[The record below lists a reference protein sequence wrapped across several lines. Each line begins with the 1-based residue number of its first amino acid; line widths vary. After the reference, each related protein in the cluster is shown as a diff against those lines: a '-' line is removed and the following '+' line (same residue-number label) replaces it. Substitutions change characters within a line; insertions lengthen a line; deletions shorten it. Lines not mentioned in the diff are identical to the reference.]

1 MKIESFSIRFSTVVI
16 FGMIGITAMVL
27 SLFAGSY
34 FKQAALDAQ
43 INSLS
48 RVIEVASQETLK
60 QLRNHTFDI
69 GTKLGHNTDLI
80 TTVQNSMVS
89 GKTKMLV
96 EMLNDPFING
106 FVGFSE
112 VDLENI
118 RVYDLDLKLVAES
131 NAGSNQ
137 LKAEL
142 DTYLADIIR
151 NRDRRDRLKAVDALW
166 LSAQGPL
173 FSTIVPLGGL
183 RPVGYLE
190 VVVNPL
196 FNLPGI
202 GNITKTPVQIYS
214 TTGELI
220 NKNEQEISQ
229 GYLPVEF
236 KLHTSDGQAAFTI
249 IGYENIEALNAEMNQ
264 TRNVTITGFLMLT
277 LATLM
282 FALWLFHRFLFS
294 PVKRMVS
301 DMGQVT
307 HGNLNLTV
315 NNEGLREIHVLA
327 DAFNTMTNHVRMRT
341 NDLQRLL
348 DLDESALM
356 CFDQDSDAVYFNKA
370 ATALFGYA
378 SDEIIDLD
386 TADLFSD
393 DIEAMLSNSDI
404 VEKDTTTLESQN
416 IHTPLQCKHKDGHTF
431 NSNAI
436 INEVAVM
443 GKSGFA
449 IALNLSS
456 EGANDEDKPSEQRL
470 DAVEKTL
477 SSLMAFAKDN
487 PGVLSGLGQDE
498 LANLNNVDILDQ
510 KTLLREHVVKVMNL
524 ALECWQNE
532 LRKDKIDLAEE
543 SGIWP
548 VYIDKS
554 TPTTRT
560 LDKYLNIDSCP
571 KNPRS
576 QRALDTAQFV
586 LRQLES
592 TGSEKCKE
600 LEGALDTFR
609 QLLTGIKS
617 SSK

>member
-1 MKIESFSIRFSTVVI
+1 MKIESFSIRFSTVAI
-16 FGMIGITAMVL
+16 FGMIGITAIIL

-60 QLRNHTFDI
+60 QLRNRTFDI
-69 GTKLGHNTDLI
+69 GTKLSHNRDLI
-80 TTVQNSMVS
+80 IAVNSSRDS
-89 GKTKMLV
+89 GKIKLLV

-131 NAGSNQ
+131 DAGSNQ

-142 DTYLADIIR
+142 DTFLADIIR
-151 NRDRRDRLKAVDALW
+151 NREHRDRLKAVDALW

-202 GNITKTPVQIYS
+202 GNITKTPVEIYS
-214 TTGELI
+214 TSGELV
-220 NKNEQEISQ
+220 NKNEQVITE
-229 GYLPVEF
+229 GHLPVEF

-264 TRNVTITGFLMLT
+264 TRNITITGFLMLT

-356 CFDQDSDAVYFNKA
+356 CFDQDNDAVYFNKA

-378 SDEIIDLD
+378 NDEIVDLD

-393 DIEAMLSNSDI
+393 DIEALIRNSDI
-404 VEKDTTTLESQN
+404 VKKDTTTPESQN
-416 IHTPLQCKHKDGHTF
+416 IHTPLHCKHKDGHTF

-436 INEVAVM
+436 INEVDVM

-449 IALNLSS
+449 IALNLTSD
-456 EGANDEDKPSEQRL
+456 GANVEDIPSERRL
-470 DAVEKTL
+470 DAVEQTL

-487 PGVLSGLGQDE
+487 PGILSGLGQEE
-498 LANLNNVDILDQ
+498 LANLNTVDMLDQ
-510 KTLLREHVVKVMNL
+510 KTLLREHVVKVMTL
-524 ALECWQNE
+524 ALECWQNQ
-532 LRKDKIDLAEE
+532 LGKDKIDLAEE

-576 QRALDTAQFV
+576 QRAMDTAQFV
-586 LRQLES
+586 LRKLES

-600 LEGALDTFR
+600 LEEALDTFR
-609 QLLTGIKS
+609 QLLSGIRNSGK
-617 SSK
+617 

>member
-1 MKIESFSIRFSTVVI
+1 MKIESFSIRFSTVII
-16 FGMIGITAMVL
+16 FGMIGITAIIL

-69 GTKLGHNTDLI
+69 GTKLGHNHDLI
-80 TTVQNSMVS
+80 MAVKDSKKNGETRP
-89 GKTKMLV
+89 LID
-96 EMLNDPFING
+96 MLNDPFING

-118 RVYDLDLKLVAES
+118 RVYDMDLKLIAES
-131 NAGSNQ
+131 DAGSNE

-142 DTYLADIIR
+142 APYLSEIIK
-151 NRDRRDRLKAVDALW
+151 NREDRDRLKAVDALW
-166 LSAQGPL
+166 ISAQGPL
-173 FSTIVPLGGL
+173 FSTLVPVGGL
-183 RPVGYLE
+183 RSVGYLE

-214 TTGELI
+214 SSGELI
-220 NKNEQEISQ
+220 NKNEQTISQ
-229 GYLPVEF
+229 GHLPIEF
-236 KLHTSDGQAAFTI
+236 ELHTSDDRPAFTI
-249 IGYENIEALNAEMNQ
+249 IGYENIEELNAEMNQ
-264 TRNVTITGFLMLT
+264 TRNVTITGFLLLT

-282 FALWLFHRFLFS
+282 FALWLFNRFLFS

-301 DMGQVT
+301 DMDQVT

-315 NNEGLREIHVLA
+315 NNKGLREIHVLA

-341 NDLQRLL
+341 SDLQRLL

-356 CFDQDSDAVYFNKA
+356 CFDQDNEAVYFNKA

-386 TADLFSD
+386 TADLFTD
-393 DIEAMLSNSDI
+393 DIEALMSNIGADDS
-404 VEKDTTTLESQN
+404 EGSAQDTKSIL
-416 IHTPLQCKHKDGHTF
+416 TPLQCKHKDGHTF
-431 NSNAI
+431 NSDAI
-436 INEVAVM
+436 INSVDVM
-443 GKSGFA
+443 GKRGFA
-449 IALNLSS
+449 IALNLAS
-456 EGANDEDKPSEQRL
+456 EGTNHDTKQSEQRL
-470 DAVEKTL
+470 DAVEQTL
-477 SSLMAFAKDN
+477 SSLMVFAKDN
-487 PGVLSGLGQDE
+487 PGVLSGLGQEE
-498 LANLNNVDILDQ
+498 LVNLNNVDMLDQ
-510 KTLLREHVVKVMNL
+510 KSVLREHVVKVMNL
-524 ALECWQNE
+524 SLACWQNE
-532 LRKDKIDLAEE
+532 LGKDKIALAEE

-586 LRQLES
+586 LRHLEDTVS
-592 TGSEKCKE
+592 DKCEE
-600 LEGALDTFR
+600 LLDAVDAFR
-609 QLLTGIKS
+609 QLLSGIKS
-617 SSK
+617 GKK